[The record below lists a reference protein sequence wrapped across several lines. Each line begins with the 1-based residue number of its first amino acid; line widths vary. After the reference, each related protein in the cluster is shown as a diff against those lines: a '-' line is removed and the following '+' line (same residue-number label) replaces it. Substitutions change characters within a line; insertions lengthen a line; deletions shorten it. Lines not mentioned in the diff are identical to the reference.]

1 VVIFSKP
8 CCLVAEDQALIALA
22 LEASLEDGGIG
33 IAGPFGSCVEAL
45 SWVEQATPALAIL
58 DYKLQDGPCT
68 DLAKTLLGRGV
79 PVIIYSGFP
88 HDPETPPEL
97 LDVTWLEKPVDP
109 ASLLEVVERFAPSLA
124 GHTPRRRIDTM
135 ASFRITFA
143 KELLDLHFPIASVEV
158 RHARDADRALRAAE
172 LRFSRRYGVDWRT
185 RADVREIEAV

>member
-1 VVIFSKP
+1 MANFCKP

-22 LEASLEDGGIG
+22 LEASLEDAGIG

-88 HDPETPPEL
+88 HDPETPREL
-97 LDVTWLEKPVDP
+97 RDVTWLEKPVDP
-109 ASLLEVVERFAPSLA
+109 ASLLEVVERVAPSLA
-124 GHTPRRRIDTM
+124 GHIPRRRIGTM
-135 ASFRITFA
+135 ARFRVTFA
-143 KELLDLHFPIASVEV
+143 KKFMGLRFPIAAIEV
-158 RHARDADRALRAAE
+158 RHAHDADRALRAAE
-172 LRFSRRYGVDWRT
+172 LKFSRHYGIDWRM
-185 RADVREIEAV
+185 RADVEEVEAV